1 MYEKLD
7 PLSPAYLVRRRSGDI
22 VGLVTSDI
30 ETVEYFFAHTIA
42 PAFVAVTVPGAV
54 LVTLAIFQWPLAII
68 LLPFLFLVA
77 LTPFYANKTLDRVA
91 SRSRQQL
98 GEINAHMVD
107 SVQGMREN
115 SGLRSRGAAAGGGAG
130 ESAEVCRLPD
140 NLLQAPDAAEG
151 SHRSLHWAGGN
162 RRPWAGARI
171 SPPKGI

>member
-1 MYEKLD
+1 M
-7 PLSPAYLVRRRSGDI
+7 
-22 VGLVTSDI
+22 
-30 ETVEYFFAHTIA
+30 EYFFAHTIA

-107 SVQGMREN
+107 SVQGMREIVAFGHES
-115 SGLRSRGAAAGGGAG
+115 SGWRR
-130 ESAEVCRLPD
+130 CR
-140 NLLQAPDAAEG
+140 
-151 SHRSLHWAGGN
+151 
-162 RRPWAGARI
+162 RI
-171 SPPKGI
+171 SGSLPRTGLPSLSI